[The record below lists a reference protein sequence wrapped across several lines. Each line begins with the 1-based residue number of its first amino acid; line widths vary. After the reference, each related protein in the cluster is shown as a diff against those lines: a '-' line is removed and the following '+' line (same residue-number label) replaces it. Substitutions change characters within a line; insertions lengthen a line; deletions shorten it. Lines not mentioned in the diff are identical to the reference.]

1 MTLYHIGYVEVG
13 NILVLPSAIGVTSF
27 DQVV

>member
-1 MTLYHIGYVEVG
+1 MLYHIGYVEVS
-13 NILVLPSAIGVTSF
+13 NTLVLPYMSGVIGY